1 MVTPNPGA
9 RPFIRQRA
17 TGPFW
22 YAKWSR
28 NGQPVIRA
36 LGRAWVDADG
46 NRGWRRSRGRPPDGA
61 LTEAE
66 AAERMLTLVREHH
79 AEETLLERNAEERR
93 RRGVSFRE
101 LAAEYLSW
109 LDDVKVAK
117 PSTLRDHRCLLA
129 EPGQAYRRGRGSS
142 PGLIMAA
149 LGDRPAREV
158 TTCEVEELLRTI
170 AATGAAPRTV
180 NKARQLVCA
189 IFNYG
194 TRASTYALAAN
205 PAQHADRRSE
215 PDPATLAFYSS
226 EQVEALAQALSAGA
240 HRDPSRPAVGDAE
253 AAARACD
260 DGQDAELVRVAA
272 YAGLRRGELVA
283 LRWRDVDF
291 AGQKLIVR
299 GALSGETEVRSTNSR
314 RAREVPLPNQAA
326 TALERL
332 RSRGEFIGPDDYV
345 FANRF
350 GHRLDPS
357 ALRRRYERARDAAG
371 LEPLR
376 FHDLRHTYG
385 SLLVAGGNDLP
396 SVKSAMGHARI
407 TTTERYLHARPASE
421 LAGRFTRALAAS
433 PLAAVAWMTSSSPG
447 RPIRMAARLS
457 WTPARPASEDPSA
470 TTGRPHRH
478 DHRCRERPR
487 LPRGR

>member
-1 MVTPNPGA
+1 MATPNPSS

-36 LGRAWVDADG
+36 LGRAWVESNG
-46 NRGWRRSRGRPPDGA
+46 NGGWRRRRGRSPDGA

-66 AAERMLTLVREHH
+66 AAARMLALVREHD
-79 AEETLLERNAEERR
+79 AEQTLLERDAEERR

-101 LAAEYLSW
+101 LASEYLCW
-109 LDDVKVAK
+109 LDDVKCAK

-158 TTCEVEELLRTI
+158 TTREVEDLLRTI
-170 AATGAAPRTV
+170 AGTGAAPRTV

-194 TRASTYALAAN
+194 VRPSTYALAAN
-205 PAQHADRRSE
+205 PAQHADRRRE
-215 PDPATLAFYSS
+215 PDQALVAFYSPA
-226 EQVEALAQALSAGA
+226 QVETLAQALSVGA
-240 HRDPSRPAVGDAE
+240 HRDPSRPAVSEDE
-253 AAARACD
+253 AAARARD
-260 DGQDAELVRVAA
+260 DAQDAELVRVAA

-283 LRWRDVDF
+283 VRWRDVDF

-299 GALSGETEVRSTNSR
+299 RALSGETEVRSTKSR
-314 RAREVPLPNQAA
+314 RAREVPLPDQAA
-326 TALERL
+326 VALQRL
-332 RSRGEFIGPDDYV
+332 RLRGEFTGPDDYV

-350 GHRLDPS
+350 GRRLDPS

-371 LEPLR
+371 LDPLR

-385 SLLVAGGNDLP
+385 SLLVAGGIDLP
-396 SVKSAMGHARI
+396 SVKAAIGHARI
-407 TTTERYLHARPASE
+407 STTERYLHARHASE
-421 LAGRFTRALAAS
+421 LADRFTRALTGSIAA
-433 PLAAVAWMTSSSPG
+433 AA
-447 RPIRMAARLS
+447 
-457 WTPARPASEDPSA
+457 
-470 TTGRPHRH
+470 
-478 DHRCRERPR
+478 
-487 LPRGR
+487 

>member
-1 MVTPNPGA
+1 MAPPNPSA

-36 LGRAWVDADG
+36 LGRAWVEPDG
-46 NRGWRRSRGRPPDGA
+46 NGGWRRRRGRSPDGA

-66 AAERMLTLVREHH
+66 AAAQMLALVREHH
-79 AEETLLERNAEERR
+79 AEETLLERHAEARR

-109 LDDVKVAK
+109 LDDVKGAK

-142 PGLIMAA
+142 PGLTMAA

-158 TTCEVEELLRTI
+158 TTREVEELLRTI

-194 TRASTYALAAN
+194 MRPSTYALPAN
-205 PAQHADRRSE
+205 PAQHADRRRE
-215 PDPATLAFYSS
+215 PDQAMVAFYSPA
-226 EQVEALAQALSAGA
+226 QVETLAHALSTGA
-240 HRDPSRPAVGDAE
+240 HRDPSRPAVGDEE
-253 AAARACD
+253 AAARAAD
-260 DGQDAELVRVAA
+260 DAQDSELVRVAA

-291 AGQKLIVR
+291 AGQKIIVR
-299 GALSGETEVRSTNSR
+299 RALSGETEVRSTKSR
-314 RAREVPLPNQAA
+314 RAREVPLPDQAA
-326 TALERL
+326 SALQRL
-332 RSRGEFIGPDDYV
+332 GLRGEFAGPDDYV

-350 GHRLDPS
+350 GRRLDPS

-371 LEPLR
+371 LDPLR

-385 SLLVAGGNDLP
+385 SLWSPAGSTCRASKRPWVTPGSRRP
-396 SVKSAMGHARI
+396 SATS
-407 TTTERYLHARPASE
+407 
-421 LAGRFTRALAAS
+421 TRALRAS
-433 PLAAVAWMTSSSPG
+433 W
-447 RPIRMAARLS
+447 PIASRAR
-457 WTPARPASEDPSA
+457 
-470 TTGRPHRH
+470 
-478 DHRCRERPR
+478 
-487 LPRGR
+487 

>member
-1 MVTPNPGA
+1 MAPPNPSA

-28 NGQPVIRA
+28 NGEPVIRA
-36 LGRAWVDADG
+36 LGRAWVDSDG
-46 NRGWRRSRGRPPDGA
+46 NGGWRRRRGRAAGGA

-66 AAERMLTLVREHH
+66 AAARMLALVREHD
-79 AEETLLERNAEERR
+79 AEQTVLERDAEERR

-101 LAAEYLSW
+101 LAAEYLRW
-109 LDDVKVAK
+109 LDDVKGAK

-142 PGLIMAA
+142 AGLIMGA

-158 TTCEVEELLRTI
+158 TTREVEELLRTI

-194 TRASTYALAAN
+194 MRPSTYALATN
-205 PAQHADRRSE
+205 PAQHADRRRE
-215 PDPATLAFYSS
+215 PDPAVLAFYSS
-226 EQVEALAQALSAGA
+226 EQIEALAKALSTGA
-240 HRDPSRPAVGDAE
+240 HRDPSRPAIGE
-253 AAARACD
+253 EEIAARARD
-260 DGQDAELVRVAA
+260 DAQDAELVRVAA

-291 AGQKLIVR
+291 TEQKILVR
-299 GALSGETEVRSTNSR
+299 RALSGEAEVRSTKSR
-314 RAREVPLPNQAA
+314 RPREVPLPDQAA
-326 TALERL
+326 AALHRL
-332 RSRGEFIGPDDYV
+332 RLRGEFTGPDDYV

-350 GHRLDPS
+350 GRRLDPS

-385 SLLVAGGNDLP
+385 SLLVAGGIDLP
-396 SVKSAMGHARI
+396 SVKAAMGHARI

-421 LAGRFTRALAAS
+421 LAERFTHALAAS
-433 PLAAVAWMTSSSPG
+433 WAA
-447 RPIRMAARLS
+447 AA
-457 WTPARPASEDPSA
+457 A
-470 TTGRPHRH
+470 
-478 DHRCRERPR
+478 
-487 LPRGR
+487 